1 MAQAALHEQGLD
13 LARHA
18 VFVFA
23 LLAGGTTL
31 AGPPYIATSEI
42 TFPGVDFQ
50 YTDLA
55 MDVQGSAY
63 AAGVIVGHN
72 FPGVSSAQVLNAGA
86 GFRFVARFGPFDRSP
101 AFIAIVGAP
110 LPNRALLVTDDFP
123 SDGLMGLALDGAGN
137 AYTVAYEAALERD
150 YPQRGGAFIATPG
163 SDRYVYRIAPTGV
176 VSRIGAPL
184 DPAIRRVAA
193 LAVDGA
199 GALYLTGSASD
210 GLRTTAGAAYA
221 ATSVAKGC
229 IAPYALKLDAAGAPV
244 YATYLGFAGTGGH
257 LCVPPPGLPG
267 LDPTGYAITVDAQGS
282 AVIAGQAQAG
292 VVATSGAIDSGSKV
306 PGPYTG
312 NPLITDPASHAF
324 VTRLDPSGTRI
335 VFSARLGGSLRDRAT
350 AVTFDAAGALIV
362 AGKTTS
368 PDFPQRG
375 TLPFGTSYSVDC
387 LLGKPEFGFL
397 AKLGADG
404 STLAFSGFL
413 PLDGGELDDCGAK
426 WATPGFAPAKLVLDA
441 QANIVVAGPTTQY
454 NRDLGESDDAM
465 MPAPSDSS
473 SGGGQAL
480 VVVSADGRLLYSS
493 ALPQQNVRGLGID
506 RWGNLLVAGARGLT
520 RIAEGRRPVDLQLT
534 PPSPCTNTPVLLRAV
549 APGSNDSGSI
559 EFRVDGAVVA
569 TKAVSNTAAA
579 YTLTLPVGVRKVGAT
594 YHGPGPYAGYASS
607 ELPLAVNQAGVCP

>member
-1 MAQAALHEQGLD
+1 MAHAVLHDKALA
-13 LARHA
+13 LARRA
-18 VFVFA
+18 AFVFTM
-23 LLAGGTTL
+23 LASGAGL

-55 MDVQGSAY
+55 MDAQGNAY

-101 AFIAIVGAP
+101 AFVAIVGAP
-110 LPNRALLVTDDFP
+110 LPNGALLFTDDFP
-123 SDGLMGLALDGAGN
+123 SVGLMGLALDGAGN

-150 YPQRGGAFIATPG
+150 YPQRGGAYVPTAA
-163 SDRYVYRIAPTGV
+163 SDRYVYRISPTGAI
-176 VSRIGAPL
+176 SRLGAPL

-199 GALYLTGSASD
+199 GALYLTGSAND

-221 ATSVAKGC
+221 ATTVAKGC
-229 IAPYALKLDAAGAPV
+229 IAPYALKFDAAGAPV
-244 YATYLGFAGTGGH
+244 YATYLGFAGMGGH
-257 LCVPPPGLPG
+257 LCAPPPGLPG
-267 LDPTGYAITVDAQGS
+267 LDPTGYAIAVDAQGS

-292 VVATSGAIDSGSKV
+292 VMATPGAIDSGSKV
-306 PGPYTG
+306 PGPYAG

-324 VTRLDPSGTRI
+324 VTRLDPSGTRV

-350 AVTFDAAGALIV
+350 AVALDAAGAVIV

-375 TLPFGTSYSVDC
+375 TLPFWTSYSIDC

-397 AKLGADG
+397 AKLAADG
-404 STLAFSGFL
+404 SALAFSGFL
-413 PLDGGELDDCGAK
+413 PLDGGELDDCGSK

-441 QANIVVAGPTTQY
+441 QANIVLAGPTTQY
-454 NRDLGESDDAM
+454 NRDLQESDGAM

-473 SGGGQAL
+473 FGGGQAL

-493 ALPQQNVRGLGID
+493 ALPQQNLRGLGID
-506 RWGNLLVAGARGLT
+506 RWGNLLVEGARGLT
-520 RIAEGRRPVDLQLT
+520 RIAEGRRPIDLQLT
-534 PPSPCTNTPVLLRAV
+534 PSSPCTNTPVLLRAL

-569 TKAVSNTAAA
+569 TKPVSNTAAA
-579 YTLTLPVGVRKVGAT
+579 YTLALAVGVRKVAAT
-594 YHGPGPYAGYASS
+594 YHGPGPYDGYGSS
-607 ELPLAVNQAGVCP
+607 ELALAVNQAGVCP